1 MLGRVEVLNRVFTA
15 LKGKRNHNINPP
27 GKCKTYPLCA
37 NTPVEAEEIKAN
49 RIDRV
54 LTSWSLD
61 SAALLYSMNE

>member
-15 LKGKRNHNINPP
+15 LKGKRNHNINPL

-54 LTSWSLD
+54 FDLLELRFRCL
-61 SAALLYSMNE
+61 ALFDE